1 MRTSRAII
9 CSLLVLTAARL
20 SAAESGRPPSD
31 APPSPSQRLVAA
43 ERSADVR
50 RLLEEVLDRNPAIAA
65 ARAEADAAALQAPQ
79 VRSLPDPTAAVTLYL
94 QTPETRVGPQYAMAN
109 VSQRFPWFGTLG
121 LREQAALEQAAAA
134 AARLETKRLD
144 VVTEARRLA
153 VELAFLDRREDL
165 VREDRATLQHFE
177 ELARARYAT
186 GSGLTQAVIKL
197 QAEIT
202 AADSRLLDIDVQR
215 SGLRARLNALRDR
228 PADAQLP
235 TFELMQPAPIAVDG
249 STFVAEARA
258 QRPEI
263 AGAHARIRAAEKAI
277 ELARKGYRPTV
288 TAGVLYTVVGPR
300 SDADPTGNGKDVLG
314 VTGGL
319 NLPIR
324 RAPRD
329 AAVEQAVA
337 TRLAAEEDLRG
348 LSARI
353 EAEVGDLARRLP
365 LIAERSRLFDEVLTV
380 QAQEAVDS
388 AVSAYTVGRVGALD
402 LLDAERV
409 QLEVSVAAARAHADI
424 AVAMVDLERAVAAPV
439 IPGGSS

>member
-1 MRTSRAII
+1 MRSSRTL
-9 CSLLVLTAARL
+9 SQLLLIL
-20 SAAESGRPPSD
+20 SAAWLSAEEPQRPPSE
-31 APPSPSQRLVAA
+31 RLVAA

-50 RLLEEVLDRNPAIAA
+50 HLLDEVLDRNPGIAA
-65 ARAEADAAALQAPQ
+65 ARAEADAATLQAPQ

-94 QTPETRVGPQYAMAN
+94 QTPETRVGPQVAMAN

-134 AARLETKRLD
+134 VARVETKRLD

-153 VELAFLDRREDL
+153 IELAFLDRREDL
-165 VREDRATLQHFE
+165 VRQDHAALQHFE
-177 ELARARYAT
+177 ELARSRYAT
-186 GSGLTQAVIKL
+186 GAGLTQAVIKL

-228 PADAQLP
+228 PADAPLP
-235 TFELMQPAPIAVDG
+235 TFELVQPAPITLDANTLVGDAH
-249 STFVAEARA
+249 T

-263 AGAHARIRAAEKAI
+263 AGANARIHAAERAI
-277 ELARKGYRPTV
+277 ELARKGFRPTV
-288 TAGVLYTVVGPR
+288 TAGLLYTVVGTR
-300 SDADPTGNGKDVLG
+300 SDADPAGNGKDVLG

-324 RAPRD
+324 RQPRE

-348 LSARI
+348 VSARI
-353 EAEVGDLARRLP
+353 EADVGDLVRRLP

-424 AVAMVDLERAVAAPV
+424 AVAIVDLERAVGGPV
-439 IPGGSS
+439 SPGGSS